1 MEKNKY
7 ESRRFFRLLILLV
20 AGLITSAAYAD
31 TPVFINEI
39 HYDNSGGDVN
49 EGVEIA
55 GPAGTD
61 LTDWTIV
68 LYNGNGGATYSPL
81 TTLSGTIPDQA
92 TGFGAVFF
100 AIAGIQNGSPDG
112 LALVDDGGNVIQ
124 FLSYEGSFTAT
135 NGPAN
140 GMTST
145 DIGVSEPTSSN
156 ANNSLQLI
164 GFGDCYEDFTWTGP
178 VPHTRNLINAAQ
190 TLVAP
195 GPELDCSTDDAS
207 DAVYDTWDH
216 GDNGGSGFGAWSFT
230 TTAFGNGAVN
240 GHFTG
245 NSTVNGNGD
254 SNGDGDINTSDRAL
268 GLYAN
273 TGNTAGAVRTFNT
286 PMSEGSTFS
295 MDMDNG
301 WIEPGGT
308 VGFHLQNSSGEILM
322 ELFYVNG
329 ATEYFINDGA
339 GVTLLT
345 GLDFTDEGLS
355 IKIIKGAG
363 NLYDIE
369 IIRKEGGSATFNGR
383 SFATPSGGS
392 VASQIFIYNSNA
404 GIDSPRDAF
413 FNSFEICHPLPEC
426 AITGIEAGD
435 PSACDPQTNTFSIDV
450 EVSYDNAPNSGN
462 LVVNDQSFAITGSP
476 QTVTL
481 TDLISDGQ
489 VHGISAS
496 FSTDPNCS
504 LNVPEAYEAPVS
516 CFAVVI
522 NEVDADTPGSD
533 AAEFVELFDGG
544 IGNTPLDGLVLVF
557 YNGDNTDA
565 SYRAIDLDGL
575 STNGDGYF
583 VAGNSGVPGAQ
594 IAFPGNGLQN
604 GEDAVALYF
613 GDATDFPNGTAITTN
628 GLVDALVYDT
638 NDDDDPQLLALLNA
652 GQPQINEDGG
662 GDKDNQSMQRIA
674 NGSGGARNTDTYITI
689 PPTPNAENMVPAP
702 CEISDIAAGDQSA
715 CDPLTGTYTQNV
727 TVTYSGAPGSGTL
740 DVNSQSFAITGS
752 PQEVTLVDLAA
763 NGASVNVSA
772 SFSANVECT
781 YSEADVFIAPADC
794 FDPPSVLINEVD
806 ADTDG
811 SDDMEFVELFDGGVG
826 NTDLSGL
833 VIVFFNGSDDASYDA
848 FDLDGYSTDANGY
861 FVLGNPSVP
870 GVDLVFEPGSSGA
883 LQNGA
888 DAVALYVGDAADFP
902 EDTPVTAAKLI
913 DALVYDTNDD
923 DVNGLINVLTPGQP
937 QVNEAGDGD
946 KDAHSNQRIPNGSG
960 GRLVTTTYT
969 QIPPTPGALNIG
981 PLDGLA
987 HQYVLLAN
995 EDVEISAATAVD
1007 GSIHG
1012 NDDVDV
1018 NRGAPTVIDGSIS
1031 AVDDIDINSDNL
1043 ITGDVSA
1050 GDDLDNDGT
1059 VNGTAAGNTLVDP
1072 IALPVLAAYSAGSDD
1087 VDVEDTDDIALPP
1100 GSYRDV
1106 EVERDGTLRLSS
1118 GEYFMDELEFGTD
1131 TRLIVD
1137 ATEGE
1142 VIVNIVSDLE
1152 FGQRMVVSMVGNTT
1166 DKLTFNNLQSRSI
1179 EIGRESTVLGNII
1192 ASNANVRANSYV
1204 RFRGIICARDIIFNT
1219 GATLLGHTSSQS
1231 FPKVRVVDDEDGT
1244 IAAAIPS
1251 EFELL
1256 QNYPNPFNPTTT
1268 IAFSLPESNS
1278 VTLRIYNI
1286 NGQLVRTL
1294 VSNTLDAGYHTFN
1307 WDGRSDNGS
1316 LTSSGI
1322 YIYRVVA
1329 GDYSATRR
1337 MILLK

>member
-1 MEKNKY
+1 MARSKY
-7 ESRRFFRLLILLV
+7 DSRRFIRLLILLV
-20 AGLITSAAYAD
+20 AGLFASAAYAD

-39 HYDNSGGDVN
+39 HYDNTGGDLD
-49 EGVEIA
+49 EGFEIA

-61 LTDWTIV
+61 LSGWSVAHYTE
-68 LYNGNGGATYSPL
+68 NGTVYR
-81 TTLSGTIPDQA
+81 TTSLSGTIPDQA
-92 TGFGAVFF
+92 TGFGAIFF
-100 AIAGIQNGSPDG
+100 AVGSNNMQNGPADG
-112 LALVDDGGNVIQ
+112 LALVDAGNNLVQ
-124 FLSYEGSFTAT
+124 FLSYEGTINATA
-135 NGPAN
+135 GVAN
-140 GMTST
+140 GETSE
-145 DIGVSEPTSSN
+145 DIGVAESSGTPVGS
-156 ANNSLQLI
+156 SLQLI

-178 VPHTRNLINAAQ
+178 SPHTRGLINAAQ

-195 GPELDCSTDDAS
+195 GPDLDCSTDDAS
-207 DAVYDTWDH
+207 DAVYDVWDH

-254 SNGDGDINTSDRAL
+254 GNGDGDINTSDRAL

-273 TGNTAGAVRTFNT
+273 SGNTAGAVRTFNT

-322 ELFYVNG
+322 ELFFTNG
-329 ATEYFINDGA
+329 AISYIINDGA
-339 GVTLLT
+339 GVSLFT

-404 GIDSPRDAF
+404 GVDSPRDAF

-426 AITGIEAGD
+426 AITGIGAGE
-435 PSACDPQTNTFSIDV
+435 PSTCNPQTNTYSLDV
-450 EVSYDNAPNSGN
+450 EVSYENAPATGN
-462 LVVNDQSFAITGSP
+462 LVVNDQSFAITSSP
-476 QTVTL
+476 QIVTL
-481 TDLISDGQ
+481 TGLMSDGQ
-489 VHGISAS
+489 VHGITAS
-496 FSTDPNCS
+496 FSADPSCS
-504 LNVPEAYEAPVS
+504 LSVPEAYEAPAS

-544 IGNTPLDGLVLVF
+544 LGNTPLDGLVLVF
-557 YNGDNTDA
+557 YNGGSTDA

-583 VAGNSGVPGAQ
+583 VAGNSSVPGVQ
-594 IAFPGNGLQN
+594 ITFPGNGLQN

-613 GDATDFPNGTAITTN
+613 GDATDFPNGTGITTD
-628 GLVDALVYDT
+628 GLIDALVYDS
-638 NDDDDPQLLALLNA
+638 DDSDDPELLALLNA
-652 GQPQINEDGG
+652 GQPQINEDEN
-662 GDKDNQSMQRIA
+662 DNSSNESMQRIA
-674 NGSGGARNTDTYITI
+674 NGTGGARNTSTYINI
-689 PPTPNAENMVPAP
+689 PPTPNAENMLPAP
-702 CEISDIAAGDQSA
+702 CEFTNLKDVDMSA
-715 CDPLTGTYTQNV
+715 CDPLTGTYTAFIRV
-727 TVTYSGAPGSGTL
+727 SYTGAPNSGTL
-740 DVNSQSFAITGS
+740 DVGGQSFPILGSGQIVELTDLPATGTS
-752 PQEVTLVDLAA
+752 FSLT
-763 NGASVNVSA
+763 A
-772 SFSANVECT
+772 SFSANPECT
-781 YSEADVFIAPADC
+781 YTEDFAAPENC
-794 FDPPSVLINEVD
+794 FDPPNVLINEVD

-811 SDDMEFVELFDGGVG
+811 TDDMEFVELFDGGVG

-833 VIVFFNGSDDASYDA
+833 VLVLYNGNGDESYAA

-870 GVDLVFEPGSSGA
+870 GVDFVVDPGSSGA
-883 LQNGA
+883 IQNGA
-888 DAVALYVGDAADFP
+888 DAVALYVGDASDFP
-902 EDTPVTAAKLI
+902 DDTPVTAASLI

-923 DVNGLINVLTPGQP
+923 DDNGLINVLTPGQP
-937 QVNEAGDGD
+937 QVNEDGQGD
-946 KDAHSNQRIPNGSG
+946 KDGHSNQRIPNGSG

-969 QIPPTPGALNIG
+969 QIPPTPDALNIG

-1059 VNGTAAGNTLVDP
+1059 VIGTAAGNALVDP

-1087 VDVEDTDDIALPP
+1087 VDVEDGDDIALPP

-1106 EVERDGTLRLSS
+1106 VVERDGTLRLST

-1137 ATEGE
+1137 ATAGE

-1152 FGQRMVVSMVGNTT
+1152 FGQRMVVSIVGNTT

-1219 GATLLGHTSSQS
+1219 GATLLGHASSQS
-1231 FPKVRVVDDEDGT
+1231 FPKVRVVDDEAGT

-1251 EFELL
+1251 EFDLQ
-1256 QNYPNPFNPTTT
+1256 QNYPNPFNPSTT
-1268 IAFSLPESNS
+1268 IAFSLPETNS

-1286 NGQLVRTL
+1286 NGQLVRSL

-1307 WDGRSDNGS
+1307 WDGRSDNG
-1316 LTSSGI
+1316 TQVSSGI

-1329 GDYSATRR
+1329 GDYNATRR